1 MDKEAQAV
9 AADTEQVIPLPMPFR
24 VGFDKLPLEELVA
37 KAGSILNRLGEDG
50 TGYKTYSVRQ
60 QFRDHLHELSHH
72 VMLSSVQGSPLHKKR
87 RMLLVDEIDLLGPAA
102 SDGNEIDALA
112 VELEVAA
119 WLGYPYSLRDVALP
133 DFLALSDREVKRAVR
148 IVRQRVKMTIALRL
162 AKAVYDEPV
171 KPAKQRSKRKRA

>member
-1 MDKEAQAV
+1 MAT
-9 AADTEQVIPLPMPFR
+9 DTEQVIPLSIPFR
-24 VGFDKLPLEELVA
+24 VGIDKLPLEELVA
-37 KAGSILNRLGEDG
+37 QTGSILNRIGEDG
-50 TGYKTYSVRQ
+50 TRYPKTYTARQ
-60 QFRDHLHELSHH
+60 QFRDNLHELAHH

-87 RMLLVDEIDLLGPAA
+87 RMFLVDEIDLLGPAA

-119 WLGYPYSLRDVALP
+119 WLKYPYSLRDVALP

-162 AKAVYDEPV
+162 AKTVYDEPV